1 MILNR
6 IYYLSEGLVT
16 FFWKR
21 NFIIPDSSST
31 VSVVAWLSY
40 FLFLDN
46 KRKGDVGL
54 DNPASKTKK
63 LDKCTDLIVMGL
75 PWRTTE
81 EEMRTHFESYGP
93 LVLCSIKRDPK
104 NGRSRGYG
112 FIRFQ
117 EYAAQVMCLSNRH
130 FIDGRWCDVKIPDSR
145 VSGDVFVLVWTWSLS
160 IVIAR
165 ICAWFRD
172 AYATF
177 GIAFC
182 CCKPSELL
190 WINYSSCFFNTLLEL
205 REEMRNVWMKKCV
218 KDWINAK
225 PMKYNNNTLKCAW
238 MEIRQQSLIITAILK
253 RYLTWRR
260 ICCRWKYVKRERKTI
275 AYRLLKM

>member
-1 MILNR
+1 MILNKFS
-6 IYYLSEGLVT
+6 YLSESLVT
-16 FFWKR
+16 IFENETLLFQTPLQLCLLL
-21 NFIIPDSSST
+21 PDCHIF
-31 VSVVAWLSY
+31 Y
-40 FLFLDN
+40 FLDN

-145 VSGDVFVLVWTWSLS
+145 VSGDVVCAGLNMV
-160 IVIAR
+160 IV
-165 ICAWFRD
+165 D
-172 AYATF
+172 
-177 GIAFC
+177 
-182 CCKPSELL
+182 
-190 WINYSSCFFNTLLEL
+190 
-205 REEMRNVWMKKCV
+205 
-218 KDWINAK
+218 
-225 PMKYNNNTLKCAW
+225 
-238 MEIRQQSLIITAILK
+238 
-253 RYLTWRR
+253 
-260 ICCRWKYVKRERKTI
+260 
-275 AYRLLKM
+275 